1 MSRVIVEDGPLAA
14 MLDSLQAFARR
25 LMDKELSVDLGST
38 PRGGAGAGGSARA
51 QRRGVGGRLRARPG
65 RVRIGC

>member
-25 LMDKELSVDLGST
+25 LMDKELSVDLGVRREGALALVG
-38 PRGGAGAGGSARA
+38 PREPSDEAWAAACEHALGG
-51 QRRGVGGRLRARPG
+51 
-65 RVRIGC
+65 